1 MSLSP
6 FVSFQSRF
14 VTYLLTFPHKCFTF
28 HLDICQLSQENIC
41 MITHSSAM
49 VYPPAANMGGVTPQ
63 NENAVL
69 I

>member
-6 FVSFQSRF
+6 FVSFQLRF
-14 VTYLLTFPHKCFTF
+14 VTYLLTFPHKSFTF
-28 HLDICQLSQENIC
+28 HLDICQLLQENIC
-41 MITHSSAM
+41 MITKSSTM
-49 VYPPAANMGGVTPQ
+49 VYPPTANMGGITPQ